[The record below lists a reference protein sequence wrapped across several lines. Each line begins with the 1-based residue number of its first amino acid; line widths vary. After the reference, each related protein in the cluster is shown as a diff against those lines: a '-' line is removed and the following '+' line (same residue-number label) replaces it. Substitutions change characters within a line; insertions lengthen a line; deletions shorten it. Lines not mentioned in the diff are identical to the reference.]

1 MTAEDCN
8 AVTNE
13 NEDLLPFDARATI
26 HRLWKNGYIYDE
38 KDSGEFNSA
47 VKHINAV
54 KGFFAN
60 VEIEV
65 LVDAQNYLVFLHEPE
80 EKDSGLPNLITKR
93 KLKARQSIALILLRE
108 SYLDA
113 EREGKTPTI
122 TEQELSEQIEP
133 FVVYS
138 GGKSKDD
145 KAIKG
150 LIEELKKRD
159 LLLKRHESFRI
170 NPLIKHLVNADN
182 IEHIKEAFVL
192 AAQGEDFDTAAQV
205 DKTINNQENDDAQG
219 MLEL

>member
-1 MTAEDCN
+1 MTEKDSEIL
-8 AVTNE
+8 TND

-26 HRLWKNGYIYDE
+26 HRLWKNGYIFDE
-38 KDSGEFNSA
+38 KETGEFNSA
-47 VKHINAV
+47 IKHIDAV

-65 LVDAQNYLVFLHEPE
+65 LVDTQNYLVFLHEPD
-80 EKDSGLPNLITKR
+80 EKDSGLPNLIAKR
-93 KLKARQSIALILLRE
+93 KLKARQSIALVLLRE

-122 TEQELSEQIEP
+122 TEQELSERIEP

-138 GGKSKDD
+138 GGKSKDN
-145 KAIKG
+145 KAVKG

-159 LLLKRHESFRI
+159 LLLKQHESFRI

-182 IEHIKEAFVL
+182 IEQIKVAFEQ
-192 AAQGEDFDTAAQV
+192 AARGEDLVTSPPD
-205 DKTINNQENDDAQG
+205 DKTIANQENDDAQG
-219 MLEL
+219 MFEL